1 MKDGVKHIWFD
12 FAGTL
17 FKETPEFNE
26 LHDKLRYQTYANL
39 LGLNDLNKAK
49 HEYLELYKK
58 YGSNSAVF
66 RSLGQSSGYWMKA
79 LDDFDFASVL
89 KPDPTVYETLNKLN
103 NIVPISLFTN
113 FVRKRIPKLLA
124 LLDIPE
130 DDFTHILGGDD
141 IKERKPALD
150 GFRLMI
156 ERSNLKAGQILYVGD
171 RVDVDIKPAKSV
183 GMKSCLVYSN
193 SSEADYCFSSF
204 DELFSLIQ

>member
-1 MKDGVKHIWFD
+1 MKDNVKHVWFD

-39 LGLNDLNKAK
+39 QGLDDLSKAK
-49 HEYLELYKK
+49 NEFLELYSK

-89 KPDPTVYETLNKLN
+89 KPDPIVYETLNKLKD
-103 NIVPISLFTN
+103 IVLISLFTN
-113 FVRKRIPKLLA
+113 FVRDRIPKLLA
-124 LLDIPE
+124 LLDIPVE
-130 DDFTHILGGDD
+130 DFTHILGGDD

-156 ERSNLKAGQILYVGD
+156 EKSNLPADQILYVGD
-171 RVDVDIKPAKSV
+171 RVDVDIKPAKAV
-183 GMKSCLVYSN
+183 GMKSCLVYSK
-193 SSEADYCFSSF
+193 SPEADYSFDSF
-204 DELFSLIQ
+204 DELMSLVQ